1 MPEWF
6 DVTKDDQ
13 GTISLK
19 VPPETESYVAEQM
32 RRSDYQGVTVYT
44 GLLILQTRLA
54 ALESILGPSEVG
66 SVAGRATPA
75 KLQAPQTAIKRMGR
89 VDRCRFGWRPDPRN
103 NAKLLPDRE
112 EQETIGRAR
121 LLAAAGLSLREICR
135 RLDRQGRPRRGKR
148 WENAHGVL
156 RGILRRSALKGP

>member
-6 DVTKDDQ
+6 DVAKNDQ
-13 GTISLK
+13 GTIALK
-19 VPPETESYVAEQM
+19 VPPREESYVAEQM

-54 ALESILGPSEVG
+54 ALESICGHGEVG
-66 SVAGRATPA
+66 SVAGRGNADHA
-75 KLQAPQTAIKRMGR
+75 ARTAIKRMGR

-121 LLAAAGLSLREICR
+121 LLAATGLSLREVCR
-135 RLDRQGRPRRGKR
+135 RLDQEGRGRRGKR
-148 WENAHGVL
+148 WQNAHSVL
-156 RGILRRSALKGP
+156 RVVLLRNKQP